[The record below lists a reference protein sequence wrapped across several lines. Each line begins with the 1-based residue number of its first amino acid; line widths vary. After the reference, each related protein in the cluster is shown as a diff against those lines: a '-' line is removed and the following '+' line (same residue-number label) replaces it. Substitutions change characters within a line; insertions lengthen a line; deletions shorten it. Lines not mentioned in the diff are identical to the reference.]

1 MSLAPRELTRALEI
15 KKQLDKQAAYFESL
29 SQANVIALQQT
40 ARAMAFSAL
49 NGLQAR
55 AMAFSALSGLQARAM
70 AFSALNDLHTNSIF
84 TSQISS
90 YMIPPIQYNNID
102 FNEIHN
108 KLINDLQRF
117 SNNWVIP
124 NTFINISKLQIDI
137 YKPINLLEPTVDVK
151 GSNHLKENLAD
162 NISQEFTVDE
172 KHLLDQINLSLEI
185 DRLCSEL
192 YQDRRMILKV
202 ILSTLGSYS
211 VLLGLVEGSDRVLLP
226 VLIILGNC
234 LLDRWNKTPPTIE

>member
-1 MSLAPRELTRALEI
+1 MEI
-15 KKQLDKQAAYFESL
+15 NKQLDKQAEWFKSL
-29 SQANVIALQQT
+29 SQANIIALQQT
-40 ARAMAFSAL
+40 TRAMASAAAL
-49 NGLQAR
+49 NSIHTR
-55 AMAFSALSGLQARAM
+55 AMASAA
-70 AFSALNDLHTNSIF
+70 ALNSIHTRAIF

-108 KLINDLQRF
+108 KLINDFQRF

-124 NTFINISKLQIDI
+124 NTFINMPKLQIDI
-137 YKPINLLEPTVDVK
+137 YKPINLLEPTVDIK
-151 GSNHLKENLAD
+151 GSNDLKENLVD
-162 NISQEFTVDE
+162 NISQEFTVD
-172 KHLLDQINLSLEI
+172 KKGLLDQTNLSLEI

-211 VLLGLVEGSDRVLLP
+211 VLLGLLEASDRVLLP

-234 LLDRWNKTPPTIE
+234 LLDRWNKTPPTIEQ